1 MMRVAIAR
9 LVAVLL
15 AGLGVLVSLTLCDAL
30 AIVTFVPNAVVGTFL
45 VWKRPGNAIGWLLLG
60 AGWGLAL
67 GSARVEALPGS
78 APSGQLAASDLVAW
92 ANGWGWSL
100 FFLSAIT
107 LASTY
112 PSGHMPSGRG
122 GGLARAMVA
131 AGAALS
137 VLMAIRPTVGISL
150 AGTTAPIDVPNP
162 LAIFPQAA
170 VWELVPEPSM
180 LYASLMMLMV
190 TAVASL
196 VGRYRAAQGLE
207 RLQYRWLV
215 WAIALA
221 ASASLGWAALVLAFN
236 VDNYALV
243 TIVLGAAMGSIPVAV
258 GVAVLRYRLYD
269 IDRII
274 SRTIGWALVTGILV
288 AVFAAGVLGLQAVM
302 AGFTQGETLAVAAS
316 TLVAF
321 ALFQPLRRRVQVA
334 VDRRFDRARYDGE
347 RVVVAFSERMRDR
360 VELTEVEADIAT
372 TVRQALRP
380 GSVTVWVRTEAQG

>member
-1 MMRVAIAR
+1 MIRVAIAR

-92 ANGWGWSL
+92 ANAWGWSL
-100 FFLSAIT
+100 FFISAIT

-122 GGLARAMVA
+122 GRLARGMVA

-137 VLMAIRPTVGISL
+137 VLLAIRPTIGISL
-150 AGTTAPIDVPNP
+150 AGTTTPIDVPNP
-162 LAIFPQAA
+162 LAIFPRAT
-170 VWELVPEPSM
+170 VWALVPEPSM
-180 LYASLMMLMV
+180 LYALLMILMV
-190 TAVASL
+190 VAVASL

-243 TIVLGAAMGSIPVAV
+243 TVVLGAAIGSIPVSV

-334 VDRRFDRARYDGE
+334 VDRRFDRARYDSE
-347 RVVVAFSERMRDR
+347 RVVDAFSERMRDR
-360 VELTEVEADIAT
+360 VELTEVETDIAT

-380 GSVTVWVRTEAQG
+380 GTVGVWVRTGTQG